1 MSMAADRQVDWERI
15 NRDEAQQEAEFVA
28 ALSMSDR
35 LEFGQRLSEQA
46 FELMNAVR
54 ASGHVTTRDPRA

>member
-1 MSMAADRQVDWERI
+1 MSMAADRQIDWEQV
-15 NRDEAQQEAEFVA
+15 NSEEARQEAEFVA

-54 ASGHVTTRDPRA
+54 SSGHVTNRDPRA